1 MNKTILIGNI
11 CNELE
16 LRKTNNNKEICK
28 FSIAIN
34 QQERTDF
41 ITCVV
46 FGKQAINLCN
56 YQKKG
61 NKVAVEGS
69 LRVDTYKDNEGKTRY
84 NNYVLVNNIEYL
96 SSKQETKETQ
106 ADPIDKLGNS
116 FKAEEIDDLPS
127 DLPF

>member
-1 MNKTILIGNI
+1 MNKAILIGNI
-11 CNELE
+11 CNDLE
-16 LRKTNNNKEICK
+16 LRKTKNDKDVCE
-28 FSIAIN
+28 FTIAIN

-41 ITCVV
+41 IVCVV

-69 LRVDTYKDNEGKTRY
+69 LRVDTYKDKDGNTRY
-84 NNYVLVNNIEYL
+84 KNYVLVNNIEYL
-96 SSKQETKETQ
+96 SSKQETK
-106 ADPIDKLGNS
+106 ADPIDNLGNS
-116 FKAEEIDDLPS
+116 FTVEQLDEMPL